1 VSNPSEQQV
10 GVGALPLIVKVAK
23 VVGMLEVLAA
33 FYACGKAN
41 DHTVLPNTPFPVIG

>member
-1 VSNPSEQQV
+1 VSNPSEQV

-33 FYACGKAN
+33 FYA
-41 DHTVLPNTPFPVIG
+41 